1 MKSNH
6 PVKLAGI
13 CMIATMAYGSANAG
27 EKAIVDTCVKAA
39 QAQYSG
45 DMVKMEK
52 KIEENK
58 TVYEF
63 EIKGKDSSKEFECDA
78 GTGKI
83 TESEIEVDSP
93 EDPRFKAKAK
103 ITLDQAKD
111 IALKK
116 HRGNIVETEFEIESD
131 GRASYEFD
139 IKGADGQE
147 VKIEIDAETGKIAED
162 DEKEIYQIGKE

>member
-1 MKSNH
+1 MKRNV
-6 PVKLAGI
+6 PAKLAAV
-13 CMIATMAYGSANAG
+13 CMIAMMANGSANAG

-39 QAQYSG
+39 QAQFSG
-45 DMVKMEK
+45 DMLKMEK
-52 KIEENK
+52 KIENKK

-63 EIKGKDSSKEFECDA
+63 EIKSKDSSKEFECDA

-103 ITLDQAKD
+103 ITLDQAQA

-116 HRGNIVETEFEIESD
+116 HPGSIVETEFEIETN

-139 IKGADGQE
+139 IKQADGQE
-147 VKIEIDAETGKIAED
+147 VKIEIDAETGKVAED
-162 DEKEIYQIGKE
+162 DEREIYQIGQE

>member
-1 MKSNH
+1 MVYGTALASEKS
-6 PVKLAGI
+6 
-13 CMIATMAYGSANAG
+13 
-27 EKAIVDTCVKAA
+27 IVDTCVKAA

-162 DEKEIYQIGKE
+162 DEKEIYQIGRE

>member
-1 MKSNH
+1 MKSSSK
-6 PVKLAGI
+6 VQLAGL
-13 CMIATMAYGSANAG
+13 CIALSMVYGTALAS
-27 EKAIVDTCVKAA
+27 EKSIVDTCVKAA

-162 DEKEIYQIGKE
+162 DEKEIYQIGRE

>member
-1 MKSNH
+1 MKSSSK
-6 PVKLAGI
+6 VQLAGL
-13 CMIATMAYGSANAG
+13 CIALSMVYGTALAS
-27 EKAIVDTCVKAA
+27 EKSIVDTCVKAA